1 MGFVLEDAVH
11 FEYQQKG
18 IIREVVRII
27 KKILRLE
34 QRIYFSYR

>member
-1 MGFVLEDAVH
+1 MGFVLEDAAH
-11 FEYQQKG
+11 FEYQLKG